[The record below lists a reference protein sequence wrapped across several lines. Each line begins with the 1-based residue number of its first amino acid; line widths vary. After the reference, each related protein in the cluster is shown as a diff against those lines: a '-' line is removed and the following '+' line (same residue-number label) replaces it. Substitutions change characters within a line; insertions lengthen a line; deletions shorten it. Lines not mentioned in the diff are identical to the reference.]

1 MTISEVML
9 DRWLLEQIDEINDD
23 MNMDLENDVP
33 MEELSREVLE
43 LLS

>member
-9 DRWLLEQIDEINDD
+9 DRWLLEQIEEEYDVIEVEKD
-23 MNMDLENDVP
+23 MP
-33 MEELSREVLE
+33 MEELSHETLE